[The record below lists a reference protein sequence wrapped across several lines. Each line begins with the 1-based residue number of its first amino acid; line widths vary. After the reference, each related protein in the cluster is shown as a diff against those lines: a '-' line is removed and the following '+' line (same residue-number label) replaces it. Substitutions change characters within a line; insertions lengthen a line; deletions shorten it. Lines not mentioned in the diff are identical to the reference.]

1 MEIARVGEDIPKSRM
16 FVDKFLMLSMS
27 ILLCGCEER
36 DVNHKINISS
46 GKGHIHSPNY
56 PGCSSEKSISWI
68 FNATIDHPIVVEF
81 MDFDIS
87 SCTKARLTVEAR
99 GKRKTEFC
107 EKTMPSIL
115 HSTTEI
121 SLNYDSKKSD
131 CGRGIAFTY
140 IFPRILVEIK
150 SVGVVGEGVPIRIDI
165 PDLPD
170 EISNECQISFG
181 TESKYFQMFQSGH
194 SFNWTFNTAGEMRST
209 IECSLIVTSDGSDVG
224 MINKDVYIAIQ
235 DNLTYIDFRRVFD
248 QLSQSLSFQFGQK
261 INVTLTLP
269 FTYPFTYRLI
279 FVSIQQSTS
288 DGKINYTNDMMIF
301 RTNLTLFLLVS
312 SRVQITLGPG
322 AHIAILLLEND
333 VTTANH
339 TFNILLC
346 EKLKNLNIEP
356 IRYIDLEPAPFS
368 ITIQIAEGS
377 PAFIGANIR
386 NKQDNRNVATTNAFC
401 SNPQECKEVVLE
413 MSVPFEGVFDIFVK
427 ANNSLGEVTS
437 KVGPVESFPLVH
449 RVYVTSTL
457 PIFTTNDAMVFVFY
471 ELTSSGTFEIQVSV
485 NDNVIAKKEVSYH
498 ITLKMIE
505 SELPKLRIPFDP
517 AKYKVYNTSYLFT
530 KPGPYNITA
539 KVTTENHKQSL
550 SDEVSV
556 IVMSAVATV
565 CLTKVKIQDGSAG
578 SFMRSSLQAKSP
590 IILSTDVHIECEIPG
605 KDEIRYKWKIYK
617 VDTMTT
623 KPENEIHYKQL
634 VTETN
639 EIHIKPWMID
649 PGLYIIQV
657 IVTQVGNS
665 GILIQQVEDFTS
677 IKIPRME
684 LNAQICGGTLREIGH
699 NTSQISFDGSC
710 SLNPHIQDQQY
721 DWFCS
726 LNIEDLP
733 VDKHIG
739 MFQHKGSCF
748 GWNPSFVGNQSKV
761 EINVDETKIKDK
773 FYIRLFV
780 SLSGYE
786 DVFTDQEVFIL
797 SHPAPSL
804 NILCWVNCGK
814 SLKPQEPFILQI
826 QCDSCVS
833 YEWKTIFGKLS
844 DCDSREFCKIESAVL
859 EKINSTKDIYIT
871 ATGVDDIDQNA
882 SITIKTYI
890 IQPPSAMQCSY
901 QPESGFGFITRF
913 NLTCIT
919 YERLI
924 FKFSL
929 IDEDSKSLLQYGYET
944 EVTDLILPPGYIQ
957 IQAETCNSA
966 GSCSHNIFPIQ
977 VQESKDP
984 AITENW
990 QQELE
995 NAIKSK
1001 NSQKVAQY
1009 ASSLSKNPDFSMNL
1023 RNKML
1028 NFALDSI
1035 LISTE
1040 SVKQT
1045 SDVLQVATEDY
1056 FKSLDKTIQGN
1067 LINKLSDVSTWIHND
1082 IDSSIDS
1089 ISSVVRKSLIVSS
1102 NIMEGMSETQVTT
1115 TSNHRTLTTIVD
1127 DLSREMLEAILPGDE
1142 IMKIKT
1148 RSVDTSIKRYKHS
1161 ENLTLTDDEVQI
1173 KVEDSMGT
1181 QDDDTEFLNLQV
1193 FRFNSSNTKFNTKSN
1208 KADEVVGITLS
1219 KSHKIPGKIKSETKT
1234 FSLSKPI
1241 KYGLLNHQPEPEYFN
1256 LKLNETKPGLWSGF
1270 LPIVVEGSH
1279 ENVALKIRIITNDIL
1294 EMEKVKLTLQE
1305 SNILEMD
1312 RFKLNEIVNGTEFAS
1327 EGGFTWTIPILKGHS
1342 IFNLTVE
1349 TQSIHAVT
1357 LKILTYATKCSFWDD
1372 MINDWNSDGCK
1383 ATLTSTLDKWTWCEC
1398 DPQTFSRTRKI
1409 SSPNLFSSR
1418 LIVYPNKIDFTK
1430 VSWNLWEEF
1439 YDNPIIFLTVFGM
1452 YLVFGS
1458 ALFWARWKDKND
1470 IEFHSYIEVSDNLPN
1485 EHYRYLLT
1493 IFTGN
1498 RRRSG
1503 PSSTVVVKING
1514 SNNKSVVHILQKCEE
1529 ERILLQGSVITFLI
1543 TTPGCLG
1550 DVTTVRL
1557 WHGNEGTSP
1566 EWYIDR
1572 LVVRDYET
1580 NECWFFLI
1588 NTWLSDYHMGEC
1600 QIDIE
1605 VHAATIKH
1613 LHSFKSLF
1621 TIKSENY
1628 LKDRHLWYSLFAM
1641 RPWSQHDMSRT
1652 QRVAC
1657 CSILVF
1663 MLMLT
1668 SLMFYGL
1675 EASLSIDLG
1684 YYSFKWSN
1692 IAIGLESS
1700 ILCFPATYIVSV
1712 IFRQSRQHH
1721 HRYNHSDTV
1730 NYDNITLT
1738 STLSDFNYQCR
1749 ISSRRFS
1756 RGTMTSSRR
1765 LLRHREL
1772 DNMDLSVPRFRHLKS
1787 KRHTGNSMTSPHRIS
1802 YEKISS
1808 SDTKTQQSSKVLV
1821 VDDAR
1826 EIQLTN
1832 SKNLKQKRR
1841 KTKQQIKYDGRE
1853 LLLPS
1858 AGFHGDADLQ
1868 EQKRSHH
1875 RSKVVTVMDID
1886 PDSVDF
1892 KPIPWFCIYFAWI
1905 LITIII
1911 IGSSVLSVMY
1921 GMTYGSHISKQW
1933 LVSLLSGI
1941 IQNVFVLEPFKAIFL
1956 AYIIVV
1962 NNPRHDI
1969 SDWIPPLRTEILP
1982 RRYKNPHHILQKL
1995 IKERETESAYKYP
2008 DVDKVKNQTIDKLED
2023 RVFKRRI
2030 KDISVHLIYLAILLI
2045 IAYGLHDNKIIYFKT
2060 AVKNMFDGNS
2070 VLSKMKVK
2078 TRTDVYDWFK
2088 GPLIDSLYG
2097 GHSSHFPDKQLL
2109 VIGPPTL
2116 RQQRIKEG
2124 PSCVYTSVIP
2134 YLKTSSTCKS
2144 NVYEEIGKYS
2154 TAWFKYRPYETLTR
2168 YGRHH
2173 SPWTYVAGD
2182 PYSLPFLGEHD
2193 NYHLGGYVGKLTKN
2207 KNNATKMIQ
2216 YLQDNNWI
2224 DDKTRIVMLETVLY
2238 NTAVRLFCIVLLGVE
2253 IPNTGQVHVTLQLM
2267 VMRSHHVVTSFDVI
2281 VFISLFALLA
2291 MVFYFIY
2298 NIVSLARETGFEY
2311 FADVWNVLE
2320 ILTLITSVGAVITF
2334 LSKATYTDLALHAT
2348 KTGDDNLF
2356 LFYTASCLDYALTCL
2371 LGYCIFFTMMRT
2383 VAIMEGHPHFR
2394 LSNATMQI
2402 IRFDLAGHL
2411 FCLFIGYMAFCHSG
2425 LIMFHDMLDFSS
2437 ILRATQSIVA
2447 YAAGAYMN
2455 NLLAEHPMHG
2465 GIFLLIFL
2473 LIYVKLFVNFYACIL
2488 ENAYRESKLLLR
2500 DIKKGDFVHLTRK
2513 QIRSLFAIEARKR
2526 LKEEAKEK
2534 LENEKLR
2541 EKILREMNEIEKER
2555 KSRTKL
2561 EKKNIDA

>member
-1 MEIARVGEDIPKSRM
+1 MILVMPLSETIMLLSTVIAIISGIPSGRSKEYINVEKKISVG
-16 FVDKFLMLSMS
+16 
-27 ILLCGCEER
+27 
-36 DVNHKINISS
+36 S
-46 GKGHIHSPNY
+46 GHLYSPNY
-56 PGCSSEKSISWI
+56 PQCSGRQSIVWI
-68 FNATIDHPIVVEF
+68 FNASVQSPVIIKF
-81 MDFDIS
+81 MDFDIP
-87 SCTKARLTVEAR
+87 SCAQAQLVVDHH
-99 GKRKTEFC
+99 GLLPISLC
-107 EKTMPSIL
+107 EQETAYIL
-115 HSTTEI
+115 HSTKKL
-121 SLNYDSKKSD
+121 SLTFNGVDAVENT
-131 CGRGIAFTY
+131 CGRGVAFFYVFPNISTIFKEFGIAGKKQYMKVYIQSIPEEIECDCLLQVDHQKKKFQISKESYIVELFFMESGKKQCLIQCQMTY
-140 IFPRILVEIK
+140 LNENKYIGFIDANPTFVVYDNLVNSSILLGNKLKLQRCMSNTNNFNLTV
-150 SVGVVGEGVPIRIDI
+150 
-165 PDLPD
+165 DLPFLYTVTYHLYFP
-170 EISNECQISFG
+170 ELSEYVLTKKISYSEELLQ
-181 TESKYFQMFQSGH
+181 Y
-194 SFNWTFNTAGEMRST
+194 RSN
-209 IECSLIVTSDGSDVG
+209 IHMV
-224 MINKDVYIAIQ
+224 
-235 DNLTYIDFRRVFD
+235 
-248 QLSQSLSFQFGQK
+248 FQFPIELQDK
-261 INVTLTLP
+261 
-269 FTYPFTYRLI
+269 
-279 FVSIQQSTS
+279 
-288 DGKINYTNDMMIF
+288 
-301 RTNLTLFLLVS
+301 
-312 SRVQITLGPG
+312 LGPG
-322 AHIAILLLEND
+322 AHYAFLVLEND
-333 VTTANH
+333 VSATNY
-339 TFNILLC
+339 TFKICFC
-346 EKLKNLNIEP
+346 EKLNILNIQP
-356 IRYIDLEPAPFS
+356 IKYIDLEPTTFS
-368 ITIQIAEGS
+368 VTVFIYEGS
-377 PAFIGANIR
+377 PAFIKANLK
-386 NKQDNRNVATTNAFC
+386 NKQDNRDVATTSAFC
-401 SNPQECKEVVLE
+401 SNPQECREVILE
-413 MSVPFEGVFDIFVK
+413 MSVPFEGMFDIFVK

-437 KVGPVESFPLVH
+437 EMGPVESFPLVH
-449 RVYVTSTL
+449 DVYVTSSL
-457 PIFTTNDAMVFVFY
+457 PIFTTNHAIILVFY
-471 ELTSSGTFEIQVSV
+471 KITSSGTFDVKVSI
-485 NDNVIAKKEVSYH
+485 NDNVIAEKEVSSH
-498 ITLKMIE
+498 STFKIIE
-505 SELPKLRIPFDP
+505 SKLSELKIPFD
-517 AKYKVYNTSYLFT
+517 AAEYKIYNTSHLFT
-530 KPGPYNITA
+530 KPGTYIITA
-539 KVTTENHKQSL
+539 KVTTENNKQSL
-550 SDEVSV
+550 SDEISV

-565 CLTKVKIQDGSAG
+565 CLWKVKIRDGSSR
-578 SFMRSSLQAKSP
+578 SFVRSSLHGKSP
-590 IILSTDVHIECEIPG
+590 ILLSADIDMECDIPNT
-605 KDEIRYKWKIYK
+605 DEIKYKWKIYK
-617 VDTMTT
+617 VKTLTT
-623 KPENEIHYKQL
+623 KPENEILFENL
-634 VTETN
+634 VIETN
-639 EIHIKPWMID
+639 ELNIRPWMID

-677 IKIPRME
+677 IKIPRIE
-684 LNAQICGGTLREIGH
+684 LNAQICVGTSREIGH
-699 NTSQISFDGSC
+699 NTSQISFDGTC

-748 GWNPSFVGNQSKV
+748 GWNPSFVGNQTKV
-761 EINVDETKIKDK
+761 EINVDETKIKNK

-786 DVFTDQEVFIL
+786 DVFTDQEVLIL

-804 NILCWVNCGK
+804 NILCWVNCK
-814 SLKPQEPFILQI
+814 KVLKPQEPLILQI
-826 QCDSCVS
+826 QCDSCVR
-833 YEWKTIFGKLS
+833 YKWNTIFGKLS
-844 DCDSREFCKIESAVL
+844 DCDLKEFCKVESTSL
-859 EKINSTKDIYIT
+859 EQINSTKAILIT
-871 ATGVDDIDQNA
+871 ATGFDEVGQNA
-882 SITIKTYI
+882 SITIKTHI
-890 IQPPSAMQCSY
+890 IQPPSAIKCSY
-901 QPESGFGFITRF
+901 QPNTGFGFITSF
-913 NLTCIT
+913 NLTCSS
-919 YERLI
+919 YERLMI
-924 FKFSL
+924 KFSL
-929 IDEDSKSLLQYGYET
+929 IDGESTSLLQYGYET
-944 EVTDLILPPGYIQ
+944 QMTDLILPPGYIQ

-966 GSCSHNIFPIQ
+966 GSCSHHIFPIQ
-977 VQESKDP
+977 VEKSKIPAESQSLK
-984 AITENW
+984 
-990 QQELE
+990 QVLE
-995 NAIKSK
+995 NAIKSD
-1001 NSQKVAQY
+1001 NSQKVAQFV
-1009 ASSLSKNPDFSMNL
+1009 SSLSKNPDFSMNL
-1023 RNKML
+1023 KKKIL
-1028 NFALDSI
+1028 NFALNSI
-1035 LISTE
+1035 FTSTE

-1045 SDVLQVATEDY
+1045 TDVLQVTTED
-1056 FKSLDKTIQGN
+1056 FKSLDDTIQAN

-1089 ISSVVRKSLIVSS
+1089 ISSVVKTSLLVSS
-1102 NIMEGMSETQVTT
+1102 NIMQRMSESEVTT

-1142 IMKIKT
+1142 ILKIKT
-1148 RSVDTSIKRYKHS
+1148 RSVDTSIVRYKQS
-1161 ENLTLTDDEVQI
+1161 ENLTLADDEVQI
-1173 KVEDSMGT
+1173 KVGDFEGT
-1181 QDDDTEFLNLQV
+1181 DVDDNELLNIQV

-1234 FSLSKPI
+1234 FSLTKPI

-1256 LKLNETKPGLWSGF
+1256 VKLNETKQGLWSGF
-1270 LPIVVEGSH
+1270 LPIVVEGPH
-1279 ENVALKIRIITNDIL
+1279 ENVALKIRIISNDVL
-1294 EMEKVKLTLQE
+1294 GAAKVKLTLQE

-1312 RFKLNEIVNGTEFAS
+1312 RFKLEKIVNETEFAS
-1327 EGGFTWTIPILKGHS
+1327 QGGFTWTIPILKGHT
-1342 IFNLTVE
+1342 IFNLTIE
-1349 TQSIHAVT
+1349 TQSTQPVSF
-1357 LKILTYATKCSFWDD
+1357 KILTYAPKCTFWDD

-1398 DPQTFSRTRKI
+1398 DSQTFSRTRKI

-1458 ALFWARWKDKND
+1458 VLFWARWRDKTD
-1470 IEFHSYIEVSDNLPN
+1470 MDFHSYIEVSDNLPN

-1514 SNNKSVVHILQKCEE
+1514 SNDKGVVHILQKCEE

-1550 DVTTVRL
+1550 DITTVRL

-1580 NECWFFLI
+1580 NECWFFLV

-1657 CSILVF
+1657 CSILIF

-1721 HRYNHSDTV
+1721 RYHHCNTS
-1730 NYDNITLT
+1730 NYDTIT
-1738 STLSDFNYQCR
+1738 SSISDFDLQQR

-1756 RGTMTSSRR
+1756 HRTLTSSRH

-1772 DNMDLSVPRFRHLKS
+1772 NNMDLSVPRFRHLKS
-1787 KRHTGNSMTSPHRIS
+1787 KRHHSMTSSHRS
-1802 YEKISS
+1802 NYEKITC
-1808 SDTKTQQSSKVLV
+1808 SDSKIQQSSKIQII
-1821 VDDAR
+1821 DKDR
-1826 EIQLTN
+1826 KIQLRK
-1832 SKNLKQKRR
+1832 SKHLDQNKRKR
-1841 KTKQQIKYDGRE
+1841 KQQIKYDGRE

-1868 EQKRSHH
+1868 EQKRKAHH
-1875 RSKVVTVMDID
+1875 RSKVVTVMDVD

-1892 KPIPWFCIYFAWI
+1892 KPLPWFCIYFAWI

-1911 IGSSVLSVMY
+1911 IGSSVLSLMY

-1969 SDWIPPLRTEILP
+1969 SDWVPPLGTEVLP
-1982 RRYKNPHHILQKL
+1982 RRHKNPRHILQKL

-2097 GHSSHFPDKQLL
+2097 GHTSHFPDKQLL

-2116 RQQRIKEG
+2116 RQQRITEG
-2124 PSCVYTSVIP
+2124 LPCVYTSVIP
-2134 YLKTSSTCKS
+2134 YLKTTSTCKS
-2144 NVYEEIGKYS
+2144 VVYEENKKYS
-2154 TAWFKYRPYETLTR
+2154 TGWFKYHPYEIVMHYKR
-2168 YGRHH
+2168 EQ
-2173 SPWTYVAGD
+2173 SPWTYVVGD

-2193 NYHLGGYVGKLTKN
+2193 NYHLGGYVAKLTKN
-2207 KNNATKMIQ
+2207 KNNATKIIQ

-2224 DDKTRIVMLETVLY
+2224 DDKSRIVMLETVLY

-2267 VMRSHHVVTSFDVI
+2267 VMRTHHIVTSYDVI

-2311 FADVWNVLE
+2311 FGDVWNVLE

-2348 KTGDDNLF
+2348 KTGNDNLF
-2356 LFYTASCLDYALTCL
+2356 LFYTASCLDYTLTCL

-2383 VAIMEGHPHFR
+2383 VAIMEGHHHFR
-2394 LSNATMQI
+2394 LANATMQI

-2437 ILRATQSIVA
+2437 ILRATQSLP
-2447 YAAGAYMN
+2447 MQQ
-2455 NLLAEHPMHG
+2455 EH
-2465 GIFLLIFL
+2465 
-2473 LIYVKLFVNFYACIL
+2473 
-2488 ENAYRESKLLLR
+2488 
-2500 DIKKGDFVHLTRK
+2500 T
-2513 QIRSLFAIEARKR
+2513 
-2526 LKEEAKEK
+2526 
-2534 LENEKLR
+2534 
-2541 EKILREMNEIEKER
+2541 
-2555 KSRTKL
+2555 
-2561 EKKNIDA
+2561 